1 MATHLEDEFS
11 LVRLAREAEM
21 SEFHFG
27 RASQKLAGSNRSDL
41 VAGISSR
48 STGSHRLVLNIVMQ
62 TNRLSTT
69 ARRSILFL
77 MFALVLGGGFL
88 SAPANAADLVASSA
102 KEAKPIEVGTAAPD
116 AGLRDLDGN
125 DVTLHEIVAGKP
137 TVLIFYRGS
146 WCPYCN
152 LHLSDLVTVE
162 EELRSLGY
170 QIVAISPD
178 RPEELNKMTAAD
190 HLNYRLFSDPQAEA
204 MKKFGVAYQVDNTT
218 LTNYKQKFNVDLES
232 SSGQTHHILP
242 VPAVFILD
250 RGGKIVFVHADP
262 DYKVR
267 MKGAEVLA
275 AAKAAAYFRRPPEV
289 GRWGVASGKSVQLS
303 GAAQRCLEE

>member
-1 MATHLEDEFS
+1 M
-11 LVRLAREAEM
+11 
-21 SEFHFG
+21 
-27 RASQKLAGSNRSDL
+27 RSP
-41 VAGISSR
+41 I
-48 STGSHRLVLNIVMQ
+48 TMQ
-62 TNRLSTT
+62 TNHFPTA
-69 ARRSILFL
+69 ARRSLLFL
-77 MFALVLGGGFL
+77 MLALLLVGGFL
-88 SAPANAADLVASSA
+88 SAPANTADQVASSA
-102 KEAKPIEVGTAAPD
+102 KETKPSEVGTAAPD

-125 DVTLHEIVAGKP
+125 DVTLHAIVAGKP

-170 QIVAISPD
+170 QIIAISPD

-190 HLNYRLFSDPQAEA
+190 RLNYRLFSDPQAEA
-204 MKKFGVAYQVDNTT
+204 MKKFGVAYQVDDTT
-218 LTNYKQKFNVDLES
+218 LMNYRQKFNVDLER

-250 RGGKIVFVHADP
+250 RRGKIVFVHADP

-275 AAKAAAYFRRPPEV
+275 AAKAAAPT
-289 GRWGVASGKSVQLS
+289 S
-303 GAAQRCLEE
+303 GALQK

>member
-1 MATHLEDEFS
+1 
-11 LVRLAREAEM
+11 
-21 SEFHFG
+21 
-27 RASQKLAGSNRSDL
+27 
-41 VAGISSR
+41 
-48 STGSHRLVLNIVMQ
+48 MQ
-62 TNRLSTT
+62 TNHLVTA
-69 ARRSILFL
+69 ARRSLLFL
-77 MFALVLGGGFL
+77 MVALHLGSGL
-88 SAPANAADLVASSA
+88 SSAAANTADQVASSA

-116 AGLRDLDGN
+116 AGLRGLDGN
-125 DVTLHEIVAGKP
+125 DVTLHAIVAGKP

-170 QIVAISPD
+170 QIVAIRPD
-178 RPEELNKMTAAD
+178 RPEELNKMTATD
-190 HLNYRLFSDPQAEA
+190 HLNYCLFSDPQAEA
-204 MKKFGVAYQVDNTT
+204 MKKFGVAYQVDSTT
-218 LTNYKQKFNVDLES
+218 LTNYKQKFNVDMEG

-250 RGGKIVFVHADP
+250 RGGKIIFVHADP

-275 AAKAAAYFRRPPEV
+275 AAKAAATT
-289 GRWGVASGKSVQLS
+289 
-303 GAAQRCLEE
+303 

>member
-1 MATHLEDEFS
+1 
-11 LVRLAREAEM
+11 
-21 SEFHFG
+21 
-27 RASQKLAGSNRSDL
+27 
-41 VAGISSR
+41 
-48 STGSHRLVLNIVMQ
+48 MQ
-62 TNRLSTT
+62 TNRLVHLVTA
-69 ARRSILFL
+69 ARRSLLFL
-77 MFALVLGGGFL
+77 MVALLLGGGL
-88 SAPANAADLVASSA
+88 SSALANTADQAASSA

-116 AGLRDLDGN
+116 AGLRGLDGN
-125 DVTLHEIVAGKP
+125 DVTLHAIVAGKP

-204 MKKFGVAYQVDNTT
+204 MKKFGVAYQVDNNTV
-218 LTNYKQKFNVDLES
+218 TNYKRKFNVDLES

-275 AAKAAAYFRRPPEV
+275 AAKAAATTSD
-289 GRWGVASGKSVQLS
+289 ALQN
-303 GAAQRCLEE
+303 

>member
-1 MATHLEDEFS
+1 M
-11 LVRLAREAEM
+11 
-21 SEFHFG
+21 
-27 RASQKLAGSNRSDL
+27 RAN
-41 VAGISSR
+41 
-48 STGSHRLVLNIVMQ
+48 H
-62 TNRLSTT
+62 LST
-69 ARRSILFL
+69 ADCRSILFFNACL
-77 MFALVLGGGFL
+77 LLGGGFL
-88 SAPANAADLVASSA
+88 SDAANTADQVASSA
-102 KEAKPIEVGTAAPD
+102 QEARPIAVGAAAPD

-125 DVTLHEIVAGKP
+125 DVTLHAIVAERP

-152 LHLSDLVTVE
+152 LHLSDLVKVE

-190 HLNYRLFSDPQAEA
+190 HLNYRLFSDSQAEA
-204 MKKFGVAYQVDNTT
+204 MKRFGVAYQVDNNTV
-218 LTNYKQKFNVDLES
+218 TNYKRKFNVDLES

-242 VPAVFILD
+242 VPAVFIVD
-250 RGGKIVFVHADP
+250 RGGNIVFVHADP

-275 AAKAAAYFRRPPEV
+275 AAKAAATT
-289 GRWGVASGKSVQLS
+289 S
-303 GAAQRCLEE
+303 GALQK

>member
-1 MATHLEDEFS
+1 
-11 LVRLAREAEM
+11 
-21 SEFHFG
+21 
-27 RASQKLAGSNRSDL
+27 
-41 VAGISSR
+41 
-48 STGSHRLVLNIVMQ
+48 MQ
-62 TNRLSTT
+62 TNHLSTA
-69 ARRSILFL
+69 ARRSLLSL
-77 MFALVLGGGFL
+77 MLALLLGGGLL
-88 SAPANAADLVASSA
+88 SATANTADQVASSA
-102 KEAKPIEVGTAAPD
+102 QEAKPIEVGTAAPD

-125 DVTLHEIVAGKP
+125 DVTLREIVAGQP

-146 WCPYCN
+146 WCPFCN

-170 QIVAISPD
+170 QIIAISPD

-190 HLNYRLFSDPQAEA
+190 HLNYRLFSDPRAEA
-204 MKKFGVAYQVDNTT
+204 MKKFGVAYQVDDAAV
-218 LTNYKQKFNVDLES
+218 TNMKQKFNVDLER

-242 VPAVFILD
+242 VPSVFILD

-275 AAKAAAYFRRPPEV
+275 AAKAAV
-289 GRWGVASGKSVQLS
+289 ISDVHQKWGPARSN
-303 GAAQRCLEE
+303 AP

>member
-1 MATHLEDEFS
+1 MDTNKVENLAKHVTSDFPRS
-11 LVRLAREAEM
+11 LTA
-21 SEFHFG
+21 
-27 RASQKLAGSNRSDL
+27 
-41 VAGISSR
+41 
-48 STGSHRLVLNIVMQ
+48 
-62 TNRLSTT
+62 
-69 ARRSILFL
+69 ARRSLLLFTL
-77 MFALVLGGGFL
+77 TLLLGGGFL
-88 SAPANAADLVASSA
+88 SDAANTADEVASSA
-102 KEAKPIEVGTAAPD
+102 KEARPIKVGVAAPD

-125 DVTLHEIVAGKP
+125 DVTLHVIVAGKP

-162 EELRSLGY
+162 EDLRSLGY

-190 HLNYRLFSDPQAEA
+190 HLNYRLFSDPHAEA
-204 MKKFGVAYQVDNTT
+204 MKKFGVAYQVDDTT
-218 LTNYKQKFNVDLES
+218 FMNYKQKFNVDLES
-232 SSGQTHHILP
+232 ASGQNHHILP

-250 RGGKIVFVHADP
+250 RAGKIVFVHADP

-275 AAKAAAYFRRPPEV
+275 AAKTAATT
-289 GRWGVASGKSVQLS
+289 S
-303 GAAQRCLEE
+303 GAVQK

>member
-1 MATHLEDEFS
+1 
-11 LVRLAREAEM
+11 
-21 SEFHFG
+21 
-27 RASQKLAGSNRSDL
+27 
-41 VAGISSR
+41 
-48 STGSHRLVLNIVMQ
+48 
-62 TNRLSTT
+62 
-69 ARRSILFL
+69 
-77 MFALVLGGGFL
+77 
-88 SAPANAADLVASSA
+88 
-102 KEAKPIEVGTAAPD
+102 
-116 AGLRDLDGN
+116 LRGLDGN
-125 DVTLHEIVAGKP
+125 DVTLHAIVAGKP

-275 AAKAAAYFRRPPEV
+275 AAKAAATTSD
-289 GRWGVASGKSVQLS
+289 ALQK
-303 GAAQRCLEE
+303 

>member
-1 MATHLEDEFS
+1 M
-11 LVRLAREAEM
+11 R
-21 SEFHFG
+21 
-27 RASQKLAGSNRSDL
+27 
-41 VAGISSR
+41 
-48 STGSHRLVLNIVMQ
+48 

-69 ARRSILFL
+69 VRSSFLFL
-77 MFALVLGGGFL
+77 TFALVLGGGFL
-88 SAPANAADLVASSA
+88 AGPANGADVVASSA
-102 KEAKPIEVGTAAPD
+102 QEAKPIEVGTAAPD
-116 AGLRDLDGN
+116 AGLRDLAGN
-125 DVTLHEIVAGKP
+125 DVTLYEFVAGKP

-162 EELRSLGY
+162 EKLRELGY

-178 RPEELNKMTAAD
+178 LPEELNKMTAAD

-218 LTNYKQKFNVDLES
+218 FTKMKQKFNVDLERA
-232 SSGQTHHILP
+232 SGQTHHILP
-242 VPAVFILD
+242 VPSVFILD

-275 AAKAAAYFRRPPEV
+275 AAKAAATTSDAPQ
-289 GRWGVASGKSVQLS
+289 K
-303 GAAQRCLEE
+303 

>member
-1 MATHLEDEFS
+1 MRKVVFNEPGPSGAVYAMTNDPQFRRGEPN
-11 LVRLAREAEM
+11 
-21 SEFHFG
+21 HF
-27 RASQKLAGSNRSDL
+27 RINF
-41 VAGISSR
+41 I
-48 STGSHRLVLNIVMQ
+48 MQ
-62 TNRLSTT
+62 TNHIVTA
-69 ARRSILFL
+69 ARRSLLFL
-77 MFALVLGGGFL
+77 MVALLLGGGL
-88 SAPANAADLVASSA
+88 SSAPANTADQVASSA
-102 KEAKPIEVGTAAPD
+102 KEAKPIEVGKAAPD
-116 AGLRDLDGN
+116 AGLRGLDGN
-125 DVTLHEIVAGKP
+125 DVTLHAIVAGKP

-204 MKKFGVAYQVDNTT
+204 MKKFGVAYQVDNNTV
-218 LTNYKQKFNVDLES
+218 TNYKQKFNVDLEG

-275 AAKAAAYFRRPPEV
+275 AAKAAATTSD
-289 GRWGVASGKSVQLS
+289 ALQK
-303 GAAQRCLEE
+303 